1 MIAVPETLLFERMAR
16 HAEAIDRSIEIV
28 APDRECTNLLLE
40 YASSSFPAELIEGSS
55 WIVRLEAPSGG
66 GWVFELLSLV
76 ERWLETAKLP
86 CAKVLY
92 GGRSYLIRAP
102 GDSTQ
107 FTAAIWAAGAV
118 SAEAPL
124 Q

>member
-1 MIAVPETLLFERMAR
+1 MIAVPETLLFERRAR
-16 HAEAIDRSIEIV
+16 HAETVGRSIEIV

-40 YASSSFPAELIEGSS
+40 YASSWFAAELVEGSS
-55 WIVRLEAPSGG
+55 CIVRLQAPSGG

-76 ERWLETAKLP
+76 ERWLESAKLP

-107 FTAAIWAAGAV
+107 FTAAIWAADAV
-118 SAEAPL
+118 SGAAPL